1 MGADFG
7 AYLDHLDQLGKTLEE
22 LTQLTREKTRAV
34 VKGDLQAVDAVVR
47 REQALSLSLRGAEQ
61 RRERLLADLGLE
73 GTALSGLAGRAPEQL
88 RARAARTAEDLRRR
102 YELYRDAAEVAR
114 TTLECNLHI
123 LEKHMKE
130 GPGAGATGASV
141 TDIRA

>member
-1 MGADFG
+1 MAADFG
-7 AYLDHLDQLGKTLEE
+7 AYLDHLDRLGKTLEE

-34 VKGDLQAVDAVVR
+34 VRGDLQAVDAAVR

-61 RRERLLADLGLE
+61 RRERLLADLGLQD
-73 GTALSGLAGRAPEQL
+73 TALSGLAERAPEQL
-88 RARAARTAEDLRRR
+88 RTRAARTAEALRRQ
-102 YELYRDAAEVAR
+102 YELYRDTAEVAR
-114 TTLECNLHI
+114 TTLECNLHM

-130 GPGAGATGASV
+130 VPGASAPGASI